1 MGVSVAILFFILWI
15 IAFQKI
21 EEKIIRKKAASL
33 LKKGDKTRLLGKKI
47 MLIGENGNKIIGENF
62 TEMIPKEI
70 ISDIG
75 IYDDMILIF
84 LIGYRGYFI
93 PTRYLTGENK
103 EQFIN
108 KLMTLK

>member
-1 MGVSVAILFFILWI
+1 
-15 IAFQKI
+15 
-21 EEKIIRKKAASL
+21 
-33 LKKGDKTRLLGKKI
+33 
-47 MLIGENGNKIIGENF
+47 
-62 TEMIPKEI
+62 
-70 ISDIG
+70 
-75 IYDDMILIF
+75 MILIF